1 MCLAIPGVVKEI
13 RGNIAVVDYGGVVK
27 EADISLLE
35 SVEVGDYVIVH
46 VGYAITKLTESEAK
60 ESIATWKEALERLAG
75 F

>member
-27 EADISLLE
+27 EADISLL
-35 SVEVGDYVIVH
+35 SDVRVGDYVIVH